1 MGLLLILPI
10 LVSGYLFCNG
20 SIYRQATMSRY
31 DGQLL
36 YMLIAKTGVIIFA
49 FACLASFGLIY
60 ASKYKL
66 LLPVLGEYSDYIK
79 YVKGFLTHNEITD
92 AKGAPVWA
100 FLAQA
105 SVLSFLLA
113 WLFPRLFTLLLMLRY
128 LAPATSIRG
137 LILASKV
144 PSRPL
149 TRQLMK
155 SMRDEDN
162 LYMFSMDD
170 RKVYVGRVSDIGDL
184 HEAGGMDEDFEIVP
198 TMSGYRDKDTLK
210 VTYTTDYSAV
220 IEDMMLKNREI
231 GFTIVL
237 SQKNIVSMSRFEDEI
252 WNQFKVRQELTD
264 KQGEKQQ
271 DGFLER
277 LSKFLERL

>member
-1 MGLLLILPI
+1 
-10 LVSGYLFCNG
+10 
-20 SIYRQATMSRY
+20 MSRY

-49 FACLASFGLIY
+49 FACLASFGLMY